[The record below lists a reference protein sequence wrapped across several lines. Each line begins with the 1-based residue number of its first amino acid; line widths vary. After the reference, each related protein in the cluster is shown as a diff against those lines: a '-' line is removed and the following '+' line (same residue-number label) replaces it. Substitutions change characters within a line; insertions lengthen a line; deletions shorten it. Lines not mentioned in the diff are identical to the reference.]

1 MLPIKRKAIIDGMFP
16 SLQSEEAI
24 TGIDYVETQKLRL
37 FLIQKIAISIQMIA
51 GAKKYFSEKVLTK
64 AVFIWYI
71 KNVRG
76 SDSGASEFF

>member
-16 SLQSEEAI
+16 SWQSEEAI

-51 GAKKYFSEKVLTK
+51 GQEIFFWKGIEKSRLHMV
-64 AVFIWYI
+64 Y
-71 KNVRG
+71 
-76 SDSGASEFF
+76 